1 MTRIKG
7 VIFDLDGTLIDSLE
21 TYTQALN
28 QGLSEFNLGPVSK
41 QELAAFLNQ
50 AVGID
55 KILQELFPVLSE
67 DRETR
72 RHCLDE
78 ILRAYLEQE
87 EKGITLK
94 PGCKEILSLL
104 QGMGLKI
111 GIATGRTTSGDRKWL
126 ELRRL
131 NIDHFIDAMITG
143 AEAQRKPAPDG
154 VIKCIEELGLAAQDC
169 VFVGDSQAD
178 IVTGKAAGVI
188 TIAIATGVA
197 KQEALSQEGPNAII
211 SSLTELPSKI
221 EEITR

>member
-21 TYTQALN
+21 TYTRALN

-41 QELAAFLNQ
+41 QELAVFLNQ

-55 KILQELFPVLSE
+55 KILQELFPFLSE

-94 PGCKEILSLL
+94 PGCKEVLSLL

-211 SSLTELPSKI
+211 SSLTELPSTI

>member
-28 QGLSEFNLGPVSK
+28 QGLAEFNLGPVSK

-55 KILQELFPVLSE
+55 KILQELFPFLSE

-72 RHCLDE
+72 RNCLDE
-78 ILRAYLEQE
+78 IQRAYLEQE

-94 PGCKEILSLL
+94 PGCKEVLSLL
-104 QGMGLKI
+104 HGMGLKI

-131 NIDHFIDAMITG
+131 NIDHFIDAMVTG

-154 VIKCIEELGLAAQDC
+154 IIKCSQELGLAAEEC

-197 KQEALSQEGPNAII
+197 KEEVLSQESPDVII
-211 SSLTELPSKI
+211 SSLTELPSTI
-221 EEITR
+221 EGITR